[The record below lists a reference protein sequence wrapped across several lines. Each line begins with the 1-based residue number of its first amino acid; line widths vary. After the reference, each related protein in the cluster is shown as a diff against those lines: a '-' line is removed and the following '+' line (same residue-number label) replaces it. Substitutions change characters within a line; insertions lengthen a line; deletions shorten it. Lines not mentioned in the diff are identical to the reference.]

1 MAFADF
7 DLYRQTSYRKRKI
20 DLSYVDRLEKYS
32 LLNKVYKSNY
42 FMKKIYFLKDF
53 VTYGTTTHGGSSK
66 AHIIVW
72 QIVPTER
79 MPLKITVKKYQIKG

>member
-1 MAFADF
+1 
-7 DLYRQTSYRKRKI
+7 
-20 DLSYVDRLEKYS
+20 
-32 LLNKVYKSNY
+32 
-42 FMKKIYFLKDF
+42 MKKIHFLKDF

-66 AHIIVW
+66 THIIVW